1 MKTEVNAAK
10 AALQSATT
18 TLDSVR
24 LQYDEQLEE
33 LQDDKTALRVMFEDD
48 KVVAAGLRHDLKR
61 TEATIAQLNTRLTTL
76 NSGSKDLQVNMAA
89 AAATEATSMVKWDAE
104 RQQLQDEIA
113 RVKCEERRT
122 KEAIRRARAEDDDN
136 KQCMIRRAR
145 DSKDP
150 GTSK

>member
-18 TLDSVR
+18 TLDSVP

-61 TEATIAQLNTRLTTL
+61 TEATIAQLNTRLTTS
-76 NSGSKDLQVNMAA
+76 NSSLKTPARSIPTTSSSVLSQDTTQLFQESTYKDPISYLKDL
-89 AAATEATSMVKWDAE
+89 
-104 RQQLQDEIA
+104 LQDGE
-113 RVKCEERRT
+113 
-122 KEAIRRARAEDDDN
+122 
-136 KQCMIRRAR
+136 
-145 DSKDP
+145 
-150 GTSK
+150 